1 MHRIFLTC
9 DDIAFCERLRH
20 CFHAET
26 DFVICGEARNDIE
39 VLKRALALGPNLV
52 VMEAPRTSVDAF
64 WIAEALKI
72 IMPEVPLF
80 LITDQHD
87 VHAEKD
93 VLSRGIDAVFEK
105 AHDLTA
111 LVMNARAICDQSRS

>member
-9 DDIAFCERLRH
+9 DDVTFCEKLRH

-26 DFVICGEARNDIE
+26 DFVVCGEARNGIE
-39 VLKRALALGPNLV
+39 LLKKALALGPNLV
-52 VMEAPRTSVDAF
+52 VMEAARTSVDAF
-64 WIAEALKI
+64 EIAEALKI

-80 LITDQHD
+80 LITDQHH
-87 VHAEKD
+87 VQAEKD